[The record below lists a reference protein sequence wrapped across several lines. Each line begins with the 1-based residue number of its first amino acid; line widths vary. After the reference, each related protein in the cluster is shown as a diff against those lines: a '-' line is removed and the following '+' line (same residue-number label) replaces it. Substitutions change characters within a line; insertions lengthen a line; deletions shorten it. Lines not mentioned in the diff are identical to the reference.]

1 MSNITEYKQY
11 GESLDVTLTPDEG
24 YLNMKVQIKKEGS
37 DKDFTSDYFNPN
49 NNKIQIDALHENIT
63 IDAQAFSV
71 EGVTIY
77 DVTKNLLG
85 CYTSNSDIKIQEG
98 SEFIMTVNPLDESY
112 ELKNVLILMDL
123 LDITSQV
130 WDEST
135 KTINIPSVT
144 GDLDININYDSDS
157 IFNVEEWP
165 TISTTN
171 QITMSD
177 VLGYD
182 LLSILTST
190 ENTLQ
195 YNDLN
200 IQNKRYAYVLKNTT
214 QSHIFVS
221 PKIHSGSYNTSSN
234 QYDGYYTTDPDAS
247 FYYFYGDSPQ
257 LLNCK
262 GEYSSGD
269 SVTFSSEELNSKIQF
284 ILVTST
290 IAPEI
295 CCSVIPYGVKLF
307 YTGDTHNV
315 ITQYTLGNQF
325 IDFEYLF
332 SDANKLSCIGPKSFI
347 SNYGNT
353 NYQNTSCKFTFRSN
367 NKLTFIGST
376 FFFQCGISD
385 VYLNYGD
392 NLKIKHQ
399 NFGSLVN
406 QRYLELGV
414 DVVYTET
421 SAIVNQSGNLTIVQ
435 KINILEG
442 VTMIKG
448 SLLLCTSVNKL
459 QSFKSITFPST
470 FESVSSDTLF
480 LFISNNHICDLRQ
493 IIFKNPT
500 PPDSSNGYIIQ
511 CPNTVPEI
519 VNKELK
525 IYVPYS
531 EDDSVLNAYKT
542 SYVFSFPSNIKDC
555 IISLN
560 SDGTI
565 PSI

>member
-1 MSNITEYKQY
+1 MTNITEYKQY

-24 YLNMKVQIKKEGS
+24 YSNMKVQIKKEGS
-37 DKDFTSDYFNPN
+37 NKDFTSDYFNPN
-49 NNKIQIDALHENIT
+49 NNKIQIDSLHENIT
-63 IDAQAFSV
+63 IDAEAFNT

-77 DVTKNLLG
+77 NVIKNLLG

-112 ELKNVLILMDL
+112 ELKSVLILMGL
-123 LDITSQV
+123 FDITSQV
-130 WDEST
+130 WNEST

-157 IFNVEEWP
+157 IFNVQEWP

-171 QITMSD
+171 QTTMSD

-182 LLSILTST
+182 LLSILTSI
-190 ENTLQ
+190 ENPLQ

-200 IQNKRYAYVLKNTT
+200 IQNKRYAYVLKNTV
-214 QSHIFVS
+214 QSHIFI
-221 PKIHSGSYNTSSN
+221 PPRIHSGTYDTSTN
-234 QYDGYYTTDPDAS
+234 QYYGVYSTDTSAL

-269 SVTFSSEELNSKIQF
+269 TVNFSSEELNSKIQF
-284 ILVTST
+284 VLVTST
-290 IAPEI
+290 SAPEI

-307 YTGDTHNV
+307 YTGNTHNV
-315 ITQYTLGNQF
+315 ITQYAPGNPS

-332 SDANKLSCIGPKSFI
+332 SDATKLSCIGPKRYI
-347 SNYGNT
+347 PNYSST

-367 NKLTFIGST
+367 NKLTFIGFG
-376 FFFQCGISD
+376 FFSECGISD

-392 NLKIKHQ
+392 NLKIKAR

-414 DVVYTET
+414 DVSYIET
-421 SAIVNQSGNLTIVQ
+421 SAIINGDGNFTIVQ
-435 KINILEG
+435 KVNVLEG
-442 VTMIKG
+442 VTIIRG
-448 SLLLCTSVNKL
+448 SLIYSPPGVTLT
-459 QSFKSITFPST
+459 SFKSVTLPST
-470 FESVSSDTLF
+470 FEKIRNGSLF
-480 LFISNNHICDLRQ
+480 SGNICDLRQ
-493 IIFKNPT
+493 IIFKNSIPPT
-500 PPDSSNGYIIQ
+500 GNVFSGSDDLPA
-511 CPNTVPEI
+511 I
-519 VNKELK
+519 VNRELK

-531 EDDSVLNAYKT
+531 EDGSVLDAYKNSLAFFYT
-542 SYVFSFPSNIKDC
+542 PNARDC

-560 SDGTI
+560 PDGSI

>member
-1 MSNITEYKQY
+1 MSNIIEYKQY

-24 YLNMKVQIKKEGS
+24 YSNMKVKIKKEGS
-37 DKDFTSDYFNPN
+37 NKDFTLDYFNPI
-49 NNKIQIDALHENIT
+49 NNKIQIDSLRENIT
-63 IDAQAFSV
+63 IDAEALNT

-77 DVTKNLLG
+77 NVIKNLLG

-112 ELKNVLILMDL
+112 ELKNVLILMGL
-123 LDITSQV
+123 VDITSQV
-130 WDEST
+130 WNEST

-157 IFNVEEWP
+157 IFNVQEWP

-171 QITMSD
+171 QTTMSD

-182 LLSILTST
+182 LLSILTSI
-190 ENTLQ
+190 ENPLQ
-195 YNDLN
+195 YNNLN
-200 IQNKRYAYVLKNTT
+200 IQNKRYAYVLKNTI

-221 PKIHSGSYNTSSN
+221 PKIHSGSYNTSEK
-234 QYDGYYTTDPDAS
+234 QYNGSYTTDTSAL

-262 GEYSSGD
+262 GQYSSGNT
-269 SVTFSSEELNSKIQF
+269 VTFSSEELNSKIQF

-290 IAPEI
+290 ITPET

-315 ITQYTLGNQF
+315 ITQYTQGSPS

-332 SDANKLSCIGPKSFI
+332 SDATKLSCIGPKRYIIQF
-347 SNYGNT
+347 GNT

-367 NKLTFIGST
+367 NKLTFIGSG
-376 FFFQCGISD
+376 FFYQCGISD

-392 NLKIKHQ
+392 NLKIKYQ

-414 DVVYTET
+414 DVVHTET
-421 SAIVNQSGNLTIVQ
+421 SSIVNQSGNLTIVQ

-442 VTMIKG
+442 VTIFKG
-448 SLLLCTSVNKL
+448 DLLYCPWGSKL

-470 FESVSSDTLF
+470 FESVQNGILF
-480 LFISNNHICDLRQ
+480 SLGLNDHICDVRQ
-493 IIFKNPT
+493 IIFKNPI
-500 PPDSSNGYIIQ
+500 PPNTNGGYIFQ
-511 CPNTVPEI
+511 CSNNVPEI
-519 VNKELK
+519 INKELK

-531 EDDSVLNAYKT
+531 EDDSVLNIYKNSPAF
-542 SYVFSFPSNIKDC
+542 SYPTNIKDC

-560 SDGTI
+560 PDGSI

>member
-37 DKDFTSDYFNPN
+37 NKDFTSDYFNPN
-49 NNKIQIDALHENIT
+49 NNKIQIDSLHENIT
-63 IDAQAFSV
+63 IDAQAFDV
-71 EGVTIY
+71 GGVTIY

-98 SEFIMTVNPLDESY
+98 SEFIMTLNPLDESY
-112 ELKNVLILMDL
+112 ELKNVLILMGL
-123 LDITSQV
+123 FDITSQV

-195 YNDLN
+195 YNDSN
-200 IQNKRYAYVLKNTT
+200 IQNKRYAYVLKNNVT
-214 QSHIFVS
+214 SHTFIP
-221 PKIHSGSYNTSSN
+221 PKSHSGTYNTSTN
-234 QYDGYYTTDPDAS
+234 YYNGQYSVDGTAE

-262 GEYSSGD
+262 GKYSSGD

-290 IAPEI
+290 IAPET

-307 YTGDTHNV
+307 YTGNTHNV
-315 ITQYTLGNQF
+315 ITQYTQGNQF

-332 SDANKLSCIGPKSFI
+332 SDANKLSCIGPKYFI
-347 SNYGNT
+347 SQYDNT

-367 NKLTFIGST
+367 NKLTFIGPT

-385 VYLNYGD
+385 VYLNHGD

-414 DVVYTET
+414 DVSYIET
-421 SAIVNQSGNLTIVQ
+421 SAIINGGGNFTIVQ
-435 KINILEG
+435 KVNILEG
-442 VTMIKG
+442 VTIIRG
-448 SLLLCTSVNKL
+448 SLIYSPPGVTLI
-459 QSFKSITFPST
+459 SFKSVTLPST
-470 FESVSSDTLF
+470 FEKILNGSLF
-480 LFISNNHICDLRQ
+480 SGNICDLRQ
-493 IIFKNPT
+493 IIFKNSIPPT
-500 PPDSSNGYIIQ
+500 GNVFSGADDLPA
-511 CPNTVPEI
+511 I
-519 VNKELK
+519 VNRELK

-531 EDDSVLNAYKT
+531 EDSSVLDAYKN
-542 SYVFSFPSNIKDC
+542 SLAFSNTPNAKAC

-560 SDGTI
+560 QDGTI

>member
-1 MSNITEYKQY
+1 MSNIIEYKQY

-24 YLNMKVQIKKEGS
+24 YSNMKVKIKKEGS
-37 DKDFTSDYFNPN
+37 NKDFTLDYFNPI
-49 NNKIQIDALHENIT
+49 NNKIYIDSLHENVT
-63 IDAQAFSV
+63 IDAQASNV
-71 EGVTIY
+71 QGINIY
-77 DVTKNLLG
+77 NVIKNLLG
-85 CYTSNSDIKIQEG
+85 CYTSNSYIKIQEG
-98 SEFIMTVNPLDESY
+98 SEFIMTVDPLDESY
-112 ELKNVLILMDL
+112 ELKNVLIFMGL

-130 WDEST
+130 WNEST

-144 GDLDININYDSDS
+144 GDLAININYDSDS

-182 LLSILTST
+182 LLSILKST
-190 ENTLQ
+190 ENPLQ

-214 QSHIFVS
+214 QSHSFVS
-221 PKIHSGSYNTSSN
+221 PKIHSGSYNTSSKE
-234 QYDGYYTTDPDAS
+234 YDGDYTTDTTAL

-262 GEYSSGD
+262 GQYSSGN

-290 IAPEI
+290 VTPEI

-307 YTGDTHNV
+307 YTGNTHNV
-315 ITQYTLGNQF
+315 ITQYIPGNPS

-332 SDANKLSCIGPKSFI
+332 SDATKLTCIGPKRFI
-347 SNYGNT
+347 SYFGNT
-353 NYQNTSCKFTFRSN
+353 NYLNTSCKFTFRSN
-367 NKLTFIGST
+367 NKLTFIGSA

-392 NLKIKHQ
+392 NLKIKYQ

-421 SAIVNQSGNLTIVQ
+421 SSMVNQSGNLTIVQ

-448 SLLLCTSVNKL
+448 NLLYCPQGNKL
-459 QSFKSITFPST
+459 TSFKSITFPST
-470 FESVSSDTLF
+470 FESVSNGNLF
-480 LFISNNHICDLRQ
+480 SFILNNHICDIRQ
-493 IIFKNPT
+493 IIFKNST
-500 PPDSSNGYIIQ
+500 PPNTSPGCVFQCSN
-511 CPNTVPEI
+511 NVPEI
-519 VNKELK
+519 MNKELK

-531 EDDSVLNAYKT
+531 EDDSVLNAYKN
-542 SYVFSFPSNIKDC
+542 SFAFSQPSNIKDC

>member
-11 GESLDVTLTPDEG
+11 GESLDVTLTPNEG
-24 YLNMKVQIKKEGS
+24 YSNMKVKIKKEGS

-49 NNKIQIDALHENIT
+49 NNKIQIDSLHENIT
-63 IDAQAFSV
+63 IDAQAFNV

-112 ELKNVLILMDL
+112 ELKNVLILMGL
-123 LDITSQV
+123 VDITSQV
-130 WDEST
+130 WNEST

-157 IFNVEEWP
+157 IFNVQEWP
-165 TISTTN
+165 TVSTTN
-171 QITMSD
+171 QTTMSD

-190 ENTLQ
+190 ENPLQ
-195 YNDLN
+195 YNNSN
-200 IQNKRYAYVLKNTT
+200 IQNKRYAYVLKNTI
-214 QSHIFVS
+214 QSHSFVS
-221 PKIHSGSYNTSSN
+221 PKIHSGSYNTSSK
-234 QYDGYYTTDPDAS
+234 QYNGSYTTDTSAL

-262 GEYSSGD
+262 GEYSSGNN
-269 SVTFSSEELNSKIQF
+269 VTFSSEELNSKIQF

-290 IAPEI
+290 FAPET

-307 YTGDTHNV
+307 YTGNTHNV
-315 ITQYTLGNQF
+315 ITQYTQGSPS

-332 SDANKLSCIGPKSFI
+332 SDATKLSCIGPKYSMGQYAN
-347 SNYGNT
+347 SNYR
-353 NYQNTSCKFTFRSN
+353 NTSCKFTFRSN
-367 NKLTFIGST
+367 NKLTFISFG
-376 FFFQCGISD
+376 FFFECGITD
-385 VYLNYGD
+385 VYINYGD
-392 NLKIKHQ
+392 NLKIKGQ
-399 NFGSLVN
+399 NFGSLAN

-421 SAIVNQSGNLTIVQ
+421 SSIVNQSGNLVIVQ

-448 SLLLCTSVNKL
+448 GLLFCPQGNKL
-459 QSFKSITFPST
+459 TSFKSITLPST
-470 FESVSSDTLF
+470 FESVQNGNLF
-480 LFISNNHICDLRQ
+480 SFILNNHICDIRQ
-493 IIFKNPT
+493 IIFKNSI
-500 PPDSSNGYIIQ
+500 PPSTNPFYVFQ
-511 CPNTVPEI
+511 CSNTVPEI

-531 EDDSVLNAYKT
+531 PDDSVLNAYKN
-542 SYVFSFPSNIKDC
+542 SHAFSSPINIKDC

-560 SDGTI
+560 PDGTI

>member
-11 GESLDVTLTPDEG
+11 GESLDVTLTPNEG
-24 YLNMKVQIKKEGS
+24 YSNMKVKIKKEGS
-37 DKDFTSDYFNPN
+37 NKDFTLDYFNPI
-49 NNKIQIDALHENIT
+49 NNKIQIDSLRENIT
-63 IDAQAFSV
+63 IDAEALNVQ
-71 EGVTIY
+71 GINIY
-77 DVTKNLLG
+77 NVIKNLLG

-98 SEFIMTVNPLDESY
+98 TEFIMTVNPLDESY
-112 ELKNVLILMDL
+112 ELKNVLILMGL
-123 LDITSQV
+123 VDITSQV
-130 WDEST
+130 WNEST

-144 GDLDININYDSDS
+144 SDLDINISYDSDS
-157 IFNVEEWP
+157 IFNVQEWP
-165 TISTTN
+165 TVSTSN
-171 QITMSD
+171 QTTMSD

-182 LLSILTST
+182 LLSILTSI
-190 ENTLQ
+190 ENPLQ
-195 YNDLN
+195 YNNLN
-200 IQNKRYAYVLKNTT
+200 IQNKRYAYVLKNTI
-214 QSHIFVS
+214 QAHSFVS
-221 PKIHSGSYNTSSN
+221 PKIHSGSYNTSSKE
-234 QYDGYYTTDPDAS
+234 YDGDYTTDTTAL

-262 GEYSSGD
+262 GQYSSGNI
-269 SVTFSSEELNSKIQF
+269 VTFSSEELNSKIQF

-290 IAPEI
+290 ITPET
-295 CCSVIPYGVKLF
+295 CCSVVPYGVKLF

-315 ITQYTLGNQF
+315 ITQYAQGNPS

-332 SDANKLSCIGPKSFI
+332 SDATKLSCIGPKRFI
-347 SNYGNT
+347 QYYGNT

-367 NKLTFIGST
+367 NKLTFIAFG

-392 NLKIKHQ
+392 NLKIKGW
-399 NFGSLVN
+399 NFGSLAN

-414 DVVYTET
+414 DVVLTET
-421 SAIVNQSGNLTIVQ
+421 NSIVDQSGNLVIVQ

-448 SLLLCTSVNKL
+448 NLLYCPQGKKL
-459 QSFKSITFPST
+459 TSFKSITFPST
-470 FESVSSDTLF
+470 FESVSNGNLF
-480 LFISNNHICDLRQ
+480 SFLLNNHICDIRQ
-493 IIFKNPT
+493 IIFKNSI
-500 PPDSSNGYIIQ
+500 PPNTNPFYVFQ

-531 EDDSVLNAYKT
+531 EDDSVLNAYKN
-542 SYVFSFPSNIKDC
+542 SYAFSYPNNIKDC

-560 SDGTI
+560 SDGAI

>member
-24 YLNMKVQIKKEGS
+24 YSNMKIQIKKEGS
-37 DKDFTSDYFNPN
+37 NKDFTSDYFNPN

-63 IDAQAFSV
+63 IDAQAFYV

-77 DVTKNLLG
+77 HVTKNLLG

-98 SEFIMTVNPLDESY
+98 SEFIMTVDPFDESY
-112 ELKNVLILMDL
+112 ELKSVLIYMGL
-123 LDITSQV
+123 LDVTYQV

-135 KTINIPSVT
+135 KTINIPFVT
-144 GDLDININYDSDS
+144 GDLAININYDSDS

-171 QITMSD
+171 QTRMSD

-200 IQNKRYAYVLKNTT
+200 IQDKRYAYVLKNTT

-221 PKIHSGSYNTSSN
+221 PEIHSGSYNTSSKLYN
-234 QYDGYYTTDPDAS
+234 GYYTTDASAS

-262 GEYSSGD
+262 GKYSSGD

-290 IAPEI
+290 VTPET

-307 YTGDTHNV
+307 YTGNTHNV
-315 ITQYTLGNQF
+315 ITQYTGNQF

-332 SDANKLSCIGPKSFI
+332 SDADKLSCIGPKYFLSQ
-347 SNYGNT
+347 YGNT
-353 NYQNTSCKFTFRSN
+353 NYKNMSCKFTFRSN
-367 NKLTFIGST
+367 NKLTFIGSR
-376 FFFQCGISD
+376 FFFECGITD

-392 NLKIKHQ
+392 NLKIKAQ

-414 DVVYTET
+414 DIAHIET
-421 SAIVNQSGNLTIVQ
+421 SAMVNQSGNSTIVQ
-435 KINILEG
+435 KINILED

-448 SLLLCTSVNKL
+448 SLLFCSSKNKL

-470 FESVSSDTLF
+470 LESVSSDTLF
-480 LFISNNHICDLRQ
+480 YFMLYDHICDLRQ
-493 IIFKNPT
+493 IIFKNPI
-500 PPDSSNGYIIQ
+500 PPQSSNGYIFQ
-511 CPNTVPEI
+511 CSDNVPEI
-519 VNKELK
+519 INKELK

-542 SYVFSFPSNIKDC
+542 SYVFSSPTNIKDC

-560 SDGTI
+560 QDGTI